1 MNASDVSLASIY
13 KQKRFKQDV
22 IFIIKTLMLM
32 FNLSACF
39 NLIFTSFH
47 ILLGPVSIEEGALMM
62 LAT

>member
-1 MNASDVSLASIY
+1 MNASDFLLASIY

-22 IFIIKTLMLM
+22 IFIIKTLILM

-47 ILLGPVSIEEGALMM
+47 ILLGAASIEEGALMM
-62 LAT
+62 VAT